1 MASINKS
8 GVPTRKT
15 KGAIGDIY
23 IDSNTGDKY
32 KCTFAY
38 RDFGKDFDYEWKKI
52 ESGEN
57 PKAKEAKE
65 VKEVKPV
72 EPDIPKKEVTP
83 NAANSQNQ
91 GKQQYKNYYNQY
103 KQNKQ

>member
-1 MASINKS
+1 MTTINKS

-52 ESGEN
+52 ESGKN
-57 PKAKEAKE
+57 PKAKE
-65 VKEVKPV
+65 VKEVKTV

-83 NAANSQNQ
+83 NVANSQNK
-91 GKQQYKNYYNQY
+91 GKQQYKNYHNQY

>member
-1 MASINKS
+1 MATITKA

-15 KGAIGDIY
+15 KGAVGDTY
-23 IDSNTGDKY
+23 IDSTTGDKY

-38 RDFGKDFDYEWKKI
+38 RDFGKDFDYEWKKM
-52 ESGEN
+52 ESGKN
-57 PKAKEAKE
+57 PKAKE
-65 VKEVKPV
+65 VKEVKTV
-72 EPDIPKKEVTP
+72 KPDIPKKEVTP

-91 GKQQYKNYYNQY
+91 GKQQYKNYHNQY